1 MPARGVIPF
10 PAPVGVMRDD
20 APSGGAGYPVPGVVR
35 RGPVVTGPATRST
48 GAPPARRASGS
59 VAQRLLIALVLV
71 LNAQILA
78 GTGLNPWGIRGAQE
92 AFYGLLILWSGAELA
107 RQQRM
112 RGRVAGLDLAVL
124 GLVIGLAGY
133 NATAALI
140 VYGQPLWLGLI
151 EERRILAV
159 LIYFPVMTALR
170 CHWISIARLERTLIG
185 TAVLAALLT
194 LGVWAGVLPA
204 LQTTATAPGTRL
216 AIGQGMMM
224 VVFPLLVLP
233 RGDIAALA
241 RVLALV
247 LLAGVLVVIVQ
258 SRQILFAAL
267 AGALYAARGPRAVAA
282 LVTAGLLL
290 ALAVALIPGAR
301 EIALS
306 YQDRLVIVL
315 SDSYLTESWR
325 ALAIADVRAALGAGA
340 LLGHGG
346 LSPQF
351 DGGFA
356 TVMGPY
362 FFLADIGLFGTAFRS
377 GLIGLVVYAG
387 YIALQI
393 RLIRRIADRRRRL
406 MCGAMFVVVL
416 AALPVAAPLEYRG
429 FVSGLILAISA
440 WRPERAVT

>member
-241 RVLALV
+241 
-247 LLAGVLVVIVQ
+247 
-258 SRQILFAAL
+258 
-267 AGALYAARGPRAVAA
+267 GALYAARGPRAVAA